1 MEASTETVSRTSET
15 HRKIWWKKSRR
26 NESHTKLL
34 VGAFLAIFS
43 TVAFVICMAIGV
55 LFISLFYTERPLTSE
70 DYEQWE
76 VAESF
81 PAVAQTYLP
90 IYQEAGK
97 KYGVPWQVLAG
108 IHKIE
113 TDFGRNLSVSS
124 VGARGHTQFMP
135 KTWVGWSYPGGTRL
149 GNLPDHVDITDPALI
164 QKYGGYGVDANNDG
178 KADPYDP
185 VDAIH
190 STANYLSA
198 NYSPGEDWFARKGPV
213 WNYNHDYENYVLKV
227 KEYAESFAVPTPK
240 TGAGS
245 HLAQGAFAWPV
256 PGGTL
261 TDHYGDRFHPIKKV
275 YRKHAGIDIGKG
287 YGAPIVA
294 SDGGVVVESR
304 KSSGYGWKVVIDHGN
319 GFRTLY
325 AHMEPQDVKV
335 LVGQEVAQGDL
346 IALMGSNGWST
357 GPHLHFEIHKNGQVI
372 NPESLVQIP

>member
-55 LFISLFYTERPLTSE
+55 LFISLFYTDRPLKSE

-124 VGARGHTQFMP
+124 VGARGHTQ
-135 KTWVGWSYPGGTRL
+135 
-149 GNLPDHVDITDPALI
+149 
-164 QKYGGYGVDANNDG
+164 
-178 KADPYDP
+178 
-185 VDAIH
+185 
-190 STANYLSA
+190 
-198 NYSPGEDWFARKGPV
+198 
-213 WNYNHDYENYVLKV
+213 
-227 KEYAESFAVPTPK
+227 
-240 TGAGS
+240 
-245 HLAQGAFAWPV
+245 
-256 PGGTL
+256 
-261 TDHYGDRFHPIKKV
+261 
-275 YRKHAGIDIGKG
+275 
-287 YGAPIVA
+287 
-294 SDGGVVVESR
+294 
-304 KSSGYGWKVVIDHGN
+304 
-319 GFRTLY
+319 
-325 AHMEPQDVKV
+325 
-335 LVGQEVAQGDL
+335 
-346 IALMGSNGWST
+346 
-357 GPHLHFEIHKNGQVI
+357 
-372 NPESLVQIP
+372 